1 MLEFV
6 DNSLMESCWTSEIV
20 RCIHIGLLCVQE
32 NPQDRPTISVVV
44 VLLGSESIVLPQPKH
59 PAFSLD
65 RFVQIDEFSV
75 NELSF
80 SSIVPQ

>member
-1 MLEFV
+1 MAK
-6 DNSLMESCWTSEIV
+6 EIKSKKAIEHQN
-20 RCIHIGLLCVQE
+20 CHE
-32 NPQDRPTISVVV
+32 NPQDRPTILAVV
-44 VLLGSESIVLPQPKH
+44 VLLGIESIVLPQPKH

-65 RFVQIDEFSV
+65 RFVQIDEFSI